1 MVAGAVN
8 RTDDLFI
15 HIGFCALKAMSRT
28 GQSRP
33 FSADADGLVPA
44 EGAAFVVLKRL
55 SDAVANGDKILGVIR
70 GVGLSNDGTAGGF
83 LSPARAGQV
92 KAMQAAYEMSGLKP
106 SDISLLEC
114 HATGT
119 PVGDS
124 TEISSSAEIFAGVT
138 DLPIGSL
145 KSNLGHLITVAGV
158 AGLLK
163 VLGAMRTG
171 TRPPSRPV
179 EHPLD
184 AINGTSLRILQA
196 PEPWDVEPSTPRRAA
211 VSAFGFGGNNAHLI
225 VEEWKPESVAQHDV
239 RPSEAPQR
247 SAIAIVDLEITA
259 GPFENAQQFRQALLS
274 GEQGSRVET
283 VGVAL
288 SGLRFPPNDLKHTLP
303 QQLLVLE
310 VARRLAA
317 RNTQIPAEATS
328 VFVGMGCDPE
338 IARYSSRWRLDGWA
352 ERWEDEGKPVTD
364 EWVQAAKAALIPGL
378 EAAGVVGTMPNIP
391 ANRINAQLNYL
402 GPSFTIAAEEL
413 SGIRAL
419 ECAVDA
425 LQKGEI
431 DAAMVGAVDLSD
443 EVVHQAAAAR
453 LLDIY
458 RQEPGDAAVV
468 LLLKRVED
476 AQRDGDTI
484 LAIIDEHLLEE
495 APAHDPNPLHLGL
508 ATGVPA
514 LTAEFGHAHAASGL
528 LHVAAAALC
537 LHDRVNPG
545 IDADG
550 KPRAAHPWLSTTLRT
565 ASVPVDALGDQT
577 SEVRLRQ
584 GPSLA
589 ATSSAGDEKPVIP
602 FAQRAQSA
610 MSEAKRNLNVAN
622 ERFLAPL
629 EMTEFYIFSGESAED
644 LLSALAKNRQSSSGP
659 ARLVITARGQD
670 ELAQRIVAARTALER
685 RIAGGATDTSGP
697 QMLDKGVTW
706 SSAPVEGE
714 VGFVF
719 VGAAAAYQ
727 GMGRELLLALPAL
740 GERVVEKF
748 PVLAESQHWLAVDSG
763 QNVLDPFK
771 ILQGCSMLSQVHGIV
786 TQEWLGIKPDALLG
800 VSSGETNF
808 VFASGAWHDMDE
820 MFGEMDTSGM
830 YTREIAGEY
839 DTARRGLAGQG
850 RRDHRLDRLARAC
863 PGR

>member
-1 MVAGAVN
+1 MPEDLNSDPRNRFSSGLPAHLASQALNLGGEAFSLDSACASSLYAIKLACDRLQDRRYDVMVAGAVN

-55 SDAVANGDKILGVIR
+55 DDAVANGDDILGVIR

-83 LSPARAGQV
+83 LSPAQAGQI
-92 KAMQAAYEMSGLKP
+92 KAMRAAYEMAGLNP

-119 PVGDS
+119 PVGDAI
-124 TEISSSAEIFAGVT
+124 EIASSAEIFGDVN

-179 EHPLD
+179 EHPLN
-184 AINGTSLRILQA
+184 AIDGTPLRILQA
-196 PEPWDVEPSTPRRAA
+196 PEPWDVDPSTPRRAA

-225 VEEWKPESVAQHDV
+225 VEEWKPEAAAQTGV
-239 RPSEAPQR
+239 KPSEKPQR
-247 SAIAIVDLEITA
+247 SAIAIVDLEITV
-259 GPFENAQQFRQALLS
+259 GPFENAAQFRQALLS

-283 VGVAL
+283 VDVAL

-317 RNTQIPAEATS
+317 RNTQIPADATS

-364 EWVQAAKAALIPGL
+364 EWVEAAKAALIPGL

-431 DAAMVGAVDLSD
+431 DVALVGAVDLSD

-476 AQRDGDTI
+476 AQRDGDSI
-484 LAIIDEHLLEE
+484 LALVDEHL
-495 APAHDPNPLHLGL
+495 PAQPPANEPNPLRLGL
-508 ATGVPA
+508 ATDVPA
-514 LTAEFGHAHAASGL
+514 LTAQFGHAHAASGL

-565 ASVPVDALGDQT
+565 ASVPVDALGNQT
-577 SEVRLRQ
+577 SEVRLCQ
-584 GPSLA
+584 GSTDERSLA
-589 ATSSAGDEKPVIP
+589 H
-602 FAQRAQSA
+602 F
-610 MSEAKRNLNVAN
+610 
-622 ERFLAPL
+622 
-629 EMTEFYIFSGESAED
+629 EMTEFHVFSGESAAD
-644 LLSALAKNRQSSSGP
+644 LLQALAENRQSSSGP

-670 ELAQRIVAARTALER
+670 ELAQRIASARAALEK
-685 RIAGGATDTSGP
+685 RIASGV
-697 QMLDKGVTW
+697 DRNV
-706 SSAPVEGE
+706 
-714 VGFVF
+714 
-719 VGAAAAYQ
+719 
-727 GMGRELLLALPAL
+727 RPA
-740 GERVVEKF
+740 
-748 PVLAESQHWLAVDSG
+748 D
-763 QNVLDPFK
+763 
-771 ILQGCSMLSQVHGIV
+771 
-786 TQEWLGIKPDALLG
+786 
-800 VSSGETNF
+800 
-808 VFASGAWHDMDE
+808 
-820 MFGEMDTSGM
+820 
-830 YTREIAGEY
+830 
-839 DTARRGLAGQG
+839 AGQG
-850 RRDHRLDRLARAC
+850 RHLVC
-863 PGR
+863 GPGRG